1 MKLTNPFIVLPRSEL
16 SYWSKQLSTFI
27 AVAGGGGAGRAH
39 HHHRTTTATAVQ
51 QQWRDG
57 PLLVLVHSPLSTT
70 TQHHRSGAT
79 IRVNL
84 FLGEFLQYAILCPY
98 LLVLNLNDGKM
109 ETYKRCK

>member
-16 SYWSKQLSTFI
+16 SYWSQQLSTFI

-39 HHHRTTTATAVQ
+39 TTTTATAVQ

-57 PLLVLVHSPLSTT
+57 PLLVLVHSPLATT
-70 TQHHRSGAT
+70 TQRHRGGAT
-79 IRVNL
+79 IRLNL

-98 LLVLNLNDGKM
+98 FLVLNLNDGKM
-109 ETYKRCK
+109 ETYCK

>member
-27 AVAGGGGAGRAH
+27 AVAGGGGAGRPH
-39 HHHRTTTATAVQ
+39 HTTTATAVQ

-70 TQHHRSGAT
+70 TQHRRSGAT

-98 LLVLNLNDGKM
+98 LLVL
-109 ETYKRCK
+109 ES